1 MSTAPK
7 QQAKAQQPAASERS
21 QPAQAQPARTAAA
34 SDALVILNWKNFSK
48 GALVGFFDLVIA
60 NGMILVDCKLFAK
73 GDARW
78 VGWPNRKTT
87 GKDGTDVYIPYVKF
101 ISRDHADR
109 MRIECWRRWTLTPKW
124 PRRGMRRADPDRRHR
139 SRTERT
145 TPTSPT
151 TCGDSSEEKNG
162 IRESGNGE
170 GMDAGRRSGVCCA
183 DECWRDAAASGNSDV
198 SAVWMRFREGAE
210 ICDGRRDD
218 DGRGSG
224 LQADKG
230 EAGCWTGEGTAETRL
245 RWGFSSEKWGVERFS
260 GAG

>member
-109 MRIECWRRWTLTPKW
+109 MRDRVLAALDADSEVAAARNASSGSGSSSSKPY
-124 PRRGMRRADPDRRHR
+124 RADDSDIPDY
-139 SRTERT
+139 
-145 TPTSPT
+145 
-151 TCGDSSEEKNG
+151 
-162 IRESGNGE
+162 
-170 GMDAGRRSGVCCA
+170 
-183 DECWRDAAASGNSDV
+183 
-198 SAVWMRFREGAE
+198 
-210 ICDGRRDD
+210 
-218 DGRGSG
+218 
-224 LQADKG
+224 
-230 EAGCWTGEGTAETRL
+230 L
-245 RWGFSSEKWGVERFS
+245 R
-260 GAG
+260 